1 MDLRDVKVNGFCDR
15 AIAASRPDY
24 SGDRTWKEEELAKRQ
39 PIDATNIWMGGLQE
53 RKFFWPQRPPRLSVL
68 CVVYCLLDPVR
79 DELASE

>member
-39 PIDATNIWMGGLQE
+39 PIDATNIWTGGLLIE
-53 RKFFWPQRPPRLSVL
+53 NF
-68 CVVYCLLDPVR
+68 LLRRRRWLVSAQGSALGK
-79 DELASE
+79 ETMQN

>member
-1 MDLRDVKVNGFCDR
+1 MDSRDVKVNGFCDR

-39 PIDATNIWMGGLQE
+39 PIDATNIWTGGLQE
-53 RKFFWPQRPPRLSVL
+53 RKFSGLSVL